1 MIKKFRFTVEIKAQ
15 IHDSPKGVGQGETY
29 EKVRRLVKCIADDE
43 KALVEMYKVIFF
55 DLLFG
60 DYYSDEI
67 RLMAKP
73 RTEKELI
80 LPVVNNLDAQDSAFF
95 QELFIESQQ
104 KDFKVDKDNVWNL
117 FDSQFGN
124 PEIVRVRF
132 ECIKKECDEE

>member
-1 MIKKFRFTVEIKAQ
+1 MTKRFRFTVEIKAQ

-29 EKVRRLVKCIADDE
+29 EKVRWLAKSIADDE

-60 DYYSDEI
+60 DYYSDDI
-67 RLMAKP
+67 LIKTKP
-73 RTEKELI
+73 KTEKELI
-80 LPVVNNLDAQDSAFF
+80 LQVVNNLDAQDSAFF

-104 KDFKVDKDNVWNL
+104 KDFKVDKDNVLNL

-124 PEIVRVRF
+124 PEIVKVRF
-132 ECIKKECDEE
+132 ECLKKECDEE